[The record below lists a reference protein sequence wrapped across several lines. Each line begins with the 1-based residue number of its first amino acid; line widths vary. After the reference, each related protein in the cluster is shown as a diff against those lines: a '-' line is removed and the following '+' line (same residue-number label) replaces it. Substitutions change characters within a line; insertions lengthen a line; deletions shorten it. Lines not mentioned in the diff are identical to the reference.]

1 MLSRLDLLLNSGVN
15 MRAIFGMLLLLPISA
30 LGMEFVVKN
39 QQGKVLEDVVV
50 EIIGQ
55 SENANQSA
63 HSITQK
69 NYQFNPDVLIARV
82 GDTVDFPNQDPVSH
96 HVYSFSQTKFFEL
109 PLHGAGTTTN
119 SITLDQA
126 GIVEL
131 GCNIHDSMQGFI
143 YVSQST
149 LVGET
154 NRQGILDL
162 DTTATKATKANIR
175 LWHPRMNAPEVQ
187 SNVQLNGRS
196 VVLMLNNE
204 LTPEKSSDYG
214 GYAY

>member
-1 MLSRLDLLLNSGVN
+1 MLSRLIVSLRLGII
-15 MRAIFGMLLLLPISA
+15 MRAVFGLLVLLPMSV
-30 LGMEFVVKN
+30 LGMEFVVKD

-55 SENANQSA
+55 SQNNNQSA

-69 NYQFNPDVLIARV
+69 NYQFSPNVLIAHV

-119 SITLDQA
+119 AISLDQA

-143 YVSQST
+143 YVSQSD

-154 NRQGILDL
+154 NRQGTLNL
-162 DTTATKATKANIR
+162 DTTASKANIR

-196 VVLMLNNE
+196 VVLTLNSE